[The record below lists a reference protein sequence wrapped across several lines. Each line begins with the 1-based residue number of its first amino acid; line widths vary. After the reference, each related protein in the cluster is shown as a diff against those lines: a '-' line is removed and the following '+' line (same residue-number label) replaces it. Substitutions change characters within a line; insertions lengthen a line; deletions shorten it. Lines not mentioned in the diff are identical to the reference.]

1 MLTYKQV
8 LAQRQTKYA
17 QDAARAAK
25 QAERESKFKV
35 QENLHPA
42 IGALMSA
49 AGVRYYAYINGVY
62 KEGPVAHL
70 TALLGV
76 SA

>member
-8 LAQRQTKYA
+8 LAQRANKYA
-17 QDAARAAK
+17 LDAARAAK
-25 QAERESKFKV
+25 QAERESKYTV
-35 QENLHPA
+35 QANLHPA

-49 AGVRYYAYINGVY
+49 SGVRYYAFINGVY
-62 KEGPVAHL
+62 REGSVAHL